1 MLGLKGDKLG
11 AEHAGPT
18 NRYRAGEDEQGHG
31 GYDPSGPAVWPHGQG
46 GKATKLKVSCGEEND
61 FLK

>member
-11 AEHAGPT
+11 AEPAGPT
-18 NRYRAGEDEQGHG
+18 NRYRAGEDEQG
-31 GYDPSGPAVWPHGQG
+31 YDPSGPAVWPHGPG